1 MEVNA
6 VLEACWNRI
15 GLELYLIFGDFYF
28 SNCQYFYFPEKN
40 WHMWIP
46 GFGTEELKPY
56 KRAPTTEAH
65 KQRLALLRKAVKKY

>member
-1 MEVNA
+1 MQV
-6 VLEACWNRI
+6 
-15 GLELYLIFGDFYF
+15 ELYPQPFNMLFFF
-28 SNCQYFYFPEKN
+28 NCLFCVAERN

-46 GFGTEELKPY
+46 GFGTEELRPY